1 MADDENGR
9 DKLRTM
15 FKRLKADLKQVE
27 IGFLDVQEKRTL
39 VGISAMEEIGWFAVT
54 FLDIEALNLSKQ
66 FVPIAILM
74 AGAIALTLVVIAVLL
89 DRTVLSRIAKLKK
102 TSEKSG
108 MAIIRL
114 MTMTLARTR
123 LAA

>member
-15 FKRLKADLKQVE
+15 FKRLKADPKQVE